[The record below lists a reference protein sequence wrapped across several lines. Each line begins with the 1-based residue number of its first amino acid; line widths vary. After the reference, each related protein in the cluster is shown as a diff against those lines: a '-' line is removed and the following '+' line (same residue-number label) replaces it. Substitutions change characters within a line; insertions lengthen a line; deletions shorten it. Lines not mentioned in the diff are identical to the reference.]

1 MTLSLAIAAAL
12 LAPAAQTATPVPAA
26 AGAETIDP
34 ARLTAAKRTLEAL
47 MPPEK
52 RAAMF
57 DTILAPMMAN
67 IQQTILSSPSAKA
80 ALDGDPKVTAQLQRF
95 IDKQYERTRRTL
107 NDALPGMFAAM
118 ERAYARRFTTAQLD
132 EVAAF
137 FKTPTGRFYMDQ
149 SLEIMSDPD
158 VLAWQRGLMQQ
169 AMVGVEEDMKTL
181 QAEITAETG
190 K

>member
-12 LAPAAQTATPVPAA
+12 LAPATQAAAPAPAA
-26 AGAETIDP
+26 AGADAIDP
-34 ARLTAAKRTLEAL
+34 ARLAAAKRTLEVL
-47 MPPEK
+47 MPADK

-67 IQQTILSSPSAKA
+67 VQQTILSSPPAKA
-80 ALDGDPKVTAQLQRF
+80 ALDGDPKVTAELQRF
-95 IDKQYERTRRTL
+95 IGKQQERTRRTL
-107 NDALPGMFAAM
+107 NDALPGMFMAM

-132 EVAAF
+132 EVSAF
-137 FKTPTGRFYMDQ
+137 FRTPTGRFYMDQ
-149 SLEIMSDPD
+149 SMAIMSDPD

-169 AMVGVEEDMKTL
+169 AMAGVEEDMKTL
-181 QAEITAETG
+181 QAEITAEAG

>member
-1 MTLSLAIAAAL
+1 MTLSFALAAAL
-12 LAPAAQTATPVPAA
+12 LAPAAQASTPAPATAA
-26 AGAETIDP
+26 AEAVDP
-34 ARLTAAKRTLEAL
+34 ARLAAAKRTLEAL
-47 MPPEK
+47 MPPNK
-52 RAAMF
+52 RSAMF

-67 IQQTILSSPSAKA
+67 IQQTILSSPSAKI
-80 ALDGDPKVTAQLQRF
+80 ALDGDPKVMAELQRF
-95 IDKQYERTRRTL
+95 IDKQQERTRRTL
-107 NDALPGMFAAM
+107 NDALPGMFTAM

-132 EVAAF
+132 EVTAF
-137 FKTPTGRFYMDQ
+137 FNTPTGRFYMDQ
-149 SLEIMSDPD
+149 SMAIMSDPD